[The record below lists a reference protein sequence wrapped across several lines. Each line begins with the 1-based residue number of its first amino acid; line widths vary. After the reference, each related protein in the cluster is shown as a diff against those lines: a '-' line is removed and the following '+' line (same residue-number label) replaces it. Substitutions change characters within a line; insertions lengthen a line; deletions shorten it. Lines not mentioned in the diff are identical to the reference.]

1 MERPQRQ
8 RIVLLL
14 LGFLYLV
21 GVVCISTGFLKP
33 LVLSLTPVILL
44 LTIASQLYFEGKEYN
59 RVIPAAIIVGAL
71 GYAAE
76 VLGVKGGWLFG
87 HYVYGETL
95 GPKLF
100 EVPLMMAVNWM
111 LLVHAAVATMRQMFF
126 APFLAGLAGAVIIT
140 AIDALIEPMAGPL
153 DFWHWENG
161 VIPMQNFLGWLG
173 VGFVLSL
180 GYGYAAKPVER
191 NFSRWIL
198 LMQGLFFLSLQLLGA

>member
-21 GVVCISTGFLKP
+21 GVVCISSGFLKP

-44 LTIASQLYFEGKEYN
+44 LTIAAQLYFEGEEYK
-59 RVIPAAIIVGAL
+59 RVIPAAIIVGVL

-87 HYVYGETL
+87 YYTYGETL

-100 EVPLMMAVNWM
+100 EVPLIMAINWM
-111 LLVHAAVATMRQMFF
+111 LLVHASVATMRQVFF
-126 APFLAGLAGAVIIT
+126 APFLAALASAVVIT

-153 DFWHWENG
+153 DFWHWENE
-161 VIPMQNFLGWLG
+161 VIPAQNFLGWLG
-173 VGFVLSL
+173 VGFILSL
-180 GYGYAAKPVER
+180 GYTYLAKPVEK
-191 NFSRWIL
+191 NFSRWVL
-198 LMQGLFFLSLQLLGA
+198 AMQACFFLSLRLLSL

>member
-44 LTIASQLYFEGKEYN
+44 LTILTQLFFEGKPYAKTL
-59 RVIPAAIIVGAL
+59 PAAIGVGIL
-71 GYAAE
+71 GFTAE
-76 VLGVKGGWLFG
+76 VVGVKGGWLFG
-87 HYVYGETL
+87 QYAYGESL

-100 EVPLMMAVNWM
+100 EVPLIMAINWM

-126 APFLAGLAGAVIIT
+126 APFLAALASAVIIT

-161 VIPMQNFLGWLG
+161 IIPAQNFLGWLA
-173 VGFVLSL
+173 VGFLLSL
-180 GYGYAAKPVER
+180 AYRYIAKPVER
-191 NFSRWIL
+191 NFSRWVL
-198 LMQGLFFLSLQLLGA
+198 VMQACFFLGLRLLSL